1 MLSGEGKEK
10 CEKTT
15 RGLISKKTTLHVQ
28 HTFFVH
34 LFAVVLHDY
43 DYKVKRPETSW
54 LHVLWRKCRTCS
66 CSLFSPPL
74 IFPWWPLEFLIFSPP
89 LQIQVVLPTENGS
102 LSLALALRRSF
113 FRWASLAC
121 CLFSL
126 ILCLSLSLLTVSTSQ
141 DAGGYAISRKN
152 IKLHLGNL
160 PVDWVTLHWYTC
172 GADGRRTSVLSRD
185 YQILLGLGLRSLFY
199 LYFSTIFS
207 SSINKPLLVTLP
219 AK

>member
-66 CSLFSPPL
+66 CSLFSPT
-74 IFPWWPLEFLIFSPP
+74 LIFSLVAARIFHFLTAATNSCCSSNRKWLLISRSCSPS
-89 LQIQVVLPTENGS
+89 LFFS
-102 LSLALALRRSF
+102 LSFAGLLPIFS
-113 FRWASLAC
+113 
-121 CLFSL
+121 FSL
-126 ILCLSLSLLTVSTSQ
+126 SFSFSIDC
-141 DAGGYAISRKN
+141 
-152 IKLHLGNL
+152 
-160 PVDWVTLHWYTC
+160 
-172 GADGRRTSVLSRD
+172 
-185 YQILLGLGLRSLFY
+185 
-199 LYFSTIFS
+199 LYFTRRGWLCDFPQ
-207 SSINKPLLVTLP
+207 KHQV
-219 AK
+219 AFG